1 MKENVIY
8 KVLRL
13 NLFIA
18 IIAMLIGGVCH
29 FLEYNNSISNEIMNT
44 GLLLLIISPVL
55 RICLELVFFVKEQNY
70 TYIII
75 CLALFIIIAISIIS

>member
-1 MKENVIY
+1 
-8 KVLRL
+8 
-13 NLFIA
+13 
-18 IIAMLIGGVCH
+18 MLIGGVCH